1 MYDDEKKFSKRH
13 WYGILFLMIIL
24 GIVAVWQGF
33 TKETEP
39 ATTIPNTETLP
50 ILDPEFGMM
59 YNGNGEVGSI
69 RMGSYSGLIDGQ
81 QVSRV
86 PVRYV
91 ESDGYAVAEGD
102 ILIHPDGPVQAS
114 MGVEDHGYLWPNN
127 LIPYMID
134 SKLPDQHRISDAIA
148 HWEAHTPFRFVE
160 RTSENASQYP
170 NYVKFIPS
178 QGCASYVGMQG
189 GMQPIMLAKACS
201 TGNTIHEIGHAI
213 GLWHEQS
220 RIDRDDNVDILYENI
235 ISMYAYNFD
244 IQSENGADLGA
255 YDYDSIMHY
264 PRWAFSKNGKDTIVP
279 HGDYEIG
286 QRAGLSE
293 GDINGVLEMYNLDDP
308 TITGMGS
315 MNHSSMSNMGGGCH
329 DGH

>member
-1 MYDDEKKFSKRH
+1 
-13 WYGILFLMIIL
+13 
-24 GIVAVWQGF
+24 
-33 TKETEP
+33 
-39 ATTIPNTETLP
+39 
-50 ILDPEFGMM
+50 
-59 YNGNGEVGSI
+59 
-69 RMGSYSGLIDGQ
+69 
-81 QVSRV
+81 
-86 PVRYV
+86 
-91 ESDGYAVAEGD
+91 
-102 ILIHPDGPVQAS
+102 
-114 MGVEDHGYLWPNN
+114 
-127 LIPYMID
+127 
-134 SKLPDQHRISDAIA
+134 
-148 HWEAHTPFRFVE
+148 
-160 RTSENASQYP
+160 
-170 NYVKFIPS
+170 
-178 QGCASYVGMQG
+178 
-189 GMQPIMLAKACS
+189 MQPIMLAKACS

-255 YDYDSIMHY
+255 YDYASIMHY

-315 MNHSSMSNMGGGCH
+315 MSYSSMSESSGGCH
-329 DGH
+329 HDGH

>member
-24 GIVAVWQGF
+24 GIVAVWQSF
-33 TKETEP
+33 TKEAEP
-39 ATTIPNTETLP
+39 TTTVPANTATLSV
-50 ILDPEFGMM
+50 LDPEFGMM
-59 YNGNGEVGSI
+59 YNANGEEGSI

-148 HWEAHTPFRFVE
+148 
-160 RTSENASQYP
+160 
-170 NYVKFIPS
+170 
-178 QGCASYVGMQG
+178 
-189 GMQPIMLAKACS
+189 
-201 TGNTIHEIGHAI
+201 
-213 GLWHEQS
+213 
-220 RIDRDDNVDILYENI
+220 
-235 ISMYAYNFD
+235 
-244 IQSENGADLGA
+244 
-255 YDYDSIMHY
+255 
-264 PRWAFSKNGKDTIVP
+264 
-279 HGDYEIG
+279 
-286 QRAGLSE
+286 
-293 GDINGVLEMYNLDDP
+293 
-308 TITGMGS
+308 
-315 MNHSSMSNMGGGCH
+315 
-329 DGH
+329 